1 MQRQFDRPEQPRHGY
16 LPAEIA
22 MNANTA
28 TAHRRLIAL
37 ATMAIIAATLACRPA
52 WSPDSKRVS
61 FPGRIDG
68 KLALARYDIE
78 TQTCEVVMVTPA
90 GKMMAVPYFLSNSE
104 LLVLS
109 SKPGDQKPLIVTRL
123 PLAPTD
129 TQQTPGP
136 FEVTTDDESADHMVI
151 PPVVVDGKLF
161 LGGKSLTRLDL
172 SNGEI
177 LRADLPDT
185 PSDIVLSRR
194 GDGICYVTV
203 REEGNKS
210 QWELGIIDPET
221 LTGKVLMKAPKST
234 AENPG
239 WTVLPMPCFT
249 KDLKRIALPGARAK
263 RKPTEPSQNAILIFN
278 EGELETVLPL
288 SNTDGDVGI
297 GSLAWAPD
305 NVNLLAVI
313 ARKTETRQRFSLF
326 ETTISGSNTRE
337 TLLLDAPEATP
348 ATKNSVVPV
357 IQMQLALSP
366 NGKWAA
372 VTTSFVHEGTDQ
384 DKALLLVDVS
394 GQERIVKAV
403 PFPKQAAKHH

>member
-1 MQRQFDRPEQPRHGY
+1 MHRQFDRPNLPRHGY
-16 LPAEIA
+16 LPAETA

-37 ATMAIIAATLACRPA
+37 ATITMLGATFACRPA
-52 WSPDSKRVS
+52 WSPDSKQIA

-68 KLALARYDIE
+68 KLAVARYDVE
-78 TQTCEVVMVTPA
+78 TQTSEIVMVMPA

-123 PLAPTD
+123 PVAPTD
-129 TQQTPGP
+129 GRQTPGP
-136 FEVTTDDESADHMVI
+136 FEVTTDDESADHLVI

-161 LGGKSLTRLDL
+161 LGGQSLTRLDL
-172 SNGEI
+172 STGET

-203 REEGNKS
+203 HDKEDKS
-210 QWELGIIDPET
+210 QWELGTIDPET
-221 LTGKVLMKAPKST
+221 LAGKVLMKAPKST

-249 KDLKRIALPGARAK
+249 KDLLRMALPGERAK
-263 RKPTEPSQNAILIFN
+263 GKPTETSQTAILVFQD
-278 EGELETVLPL
+278 GKLETVLPL
-288 SNTDGDVGI
+288 RNHEGDVGI

-305 NVNLLAVI
+305 NDRLLAVI
-313 ARKTETRQRFSLF
+313 ARKTKTGERFSLY
-326 ETTISGSNTRE
+326 ETTVNGSVTRE
-337 TLLLDAPEATP
+337 TILFEAPEETP
-348 ATKNSVVPV
+348 ATESSVIPV

-372 VTTSFVHEGTDQ
+372 VTTSYVHEGTDQ

-394 GQERIVKAV
+394 GQERTVKAV
-403 PFPKQAAKHH
+403 PFPKQAAKKH